1 MPISVGHSLAII
13 AVTAL
18 CTIFLRAF
26 PFLVFGGRKEV
37 PKTVRDLGAV
47 LPSSIMAVLV
57 VYCLRNVDFTAASHF
72 LPSVIACLVVVAL
85 HLWKKNI
92 LLSIGLGTV
101 CYMVLV
107 QVAFG
112 A

>member
-1 MPISVGHSLAII
+1 MPIGIGQSLAII
-13 AVTAL
+13 GVASL

-26 PFLVFGGRKEV
+26 PFLVFGGRKAV

-47 LPSSIMAVLV
+47 LPSSIMMVLV
-57 VYCLRNVDFTAASHF
+57 VYCLRNVDFSSTGHY
-72 LPSVIACLVVVAL
+72 LPSVIACLVVVGL

-107 QVAFG
+107 QAVFA
-112 A
+112 

>member
-26 PFLVFGGRKEV
+26 PFLVFGGKKEV

-47 LPSSIMAVLV
+47 LPASIMAVLV
-57 VYCLRNVDFTAASHF
+57 VYCLRNIDFAAVSHF
-72 LPSVIACLVVVAL
+72 LPSATSCFVVVVL

-107 QVAFG
+107 QAVFV
-112 A
+112 

>member
-1 MPISVGHSLAII
+1 MPVSIEQSLSII

-18 CTIFLRAF
+18 CTVFLRAF
-26 PFLVFGGRKEV
+26 PFLVFGGKKEV
-37 PKTVRDLGAV
+37 PKTVRSLGAV

-57 VYCLRNVDFTAASHF
+57 VYCLRSIDFAAAGHF
-72 LPSVIACLVVVAL
+72 LPSVIACLLVVGL

-107 QVAFG
+107 QAVFA
-112 A
+112 